1 MADLKSYFFP
11 LDQAEWI
18 EVCNT
23 RSMRVWRLRTSL
35 FKSQNLNDFFVRM
48 TWVGIVIIWLQKTQ
62 QGWQPLYNNT
72 ECHRHVQ
79 KVLKIEQWFIAHVLR
94 STPFLTVYIHSA
106 RRSTIPSSNSARKP
120 WEHGSNRHPN
130 SFLVWYE
137 LVLQR
142 YSRQTSST
150 FWYKNVSLRRSL
162 SISFKIFFWGR
173 GGWRGMPSDTL
184 AAV

>member
-23 RSMRVWRLRTSL
+23 RSMIVWRLRTSL
-35 FKSQNLNDFFVRM
+35 FKSQNLTEFFVRM
-48 TWVGIVIIWLQKTQ
+48 TCVGIVILWLQRTQ
-62 QGWQPLYNNT
+62 QSWQPLYNNT

-79 KVLKIEQWFIAHVLR
+79 KVLKTEQWF
-94 STPFLTVYIHSA
+94 TFYSA
-106 RRSTIPSSNSARKP
+106 RRSTIPSSNSTRKP

-130 SFLVWYE
+130 SYLVWYE